1 MFYGT
6 EALCWRLTSTNHTL
20 SREAAHRYE
29 LSSAIRQRRSSGR
42 GRKRTDRPRGLAAR
56 RTWLPLP

>member
-6 EALCWRLTSTNHTL
+6 EALCWRLTSTNRTL

-29 LSSAIRQRRSSGR
+29 LSSAIRRLRTSRRD
-42 GRKRTDRPRGLAAR
+42 RKRTDQRRGFAVR
-56 RTWLPLP
+56 RTA